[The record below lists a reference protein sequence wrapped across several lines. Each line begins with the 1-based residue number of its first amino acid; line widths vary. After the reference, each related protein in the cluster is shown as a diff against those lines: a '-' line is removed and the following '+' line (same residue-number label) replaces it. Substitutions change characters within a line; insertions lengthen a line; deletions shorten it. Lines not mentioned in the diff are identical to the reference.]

1 MPANSTAEPAE
12 NEKKTTR
19 FVRWRRGRPF
29 IPGLLMILAGIVII
43 TPAYLSVRIS
53 DLLVM
58 ISTISGVST
67 FVIGALLIMFGLG
80 AWFRPATATYLGVF
94 GIIIAV
100 VALPT
105 SNFGGFL
112 LGSILGI
119 VGGAFTLAWEPTA
132 DATPDSDAADAGSG
146 TDEGETAE
154 STESAVGAGDADK
167 NPYATFPA
175 SEGAASIGA
184 ADTADSVNA
193 EGNAEGVAE
202 DTASTADGDAVEQP
216 KSPGPKA
223 PYHTPKAGAALLVAG
238 LAASVYLYGAGD
250 IVEAQQQPTQY
261 ALQGTPGIVKAD
273 KVTFLGNVRVA
284 LVPVETESGTV
295 NALRLTGDKLIADN
309 LSVEVPG
316 SPANGLL
323 TTGPGAISQVID
335 GPVEVQAVGLK
346 TIPALADI
354 STIPVAIDLSGDLG
368 SVLRQLQLPEVGV
381 PDPIMQNVSLR
392 NTTLDLISLKGHI
405 LDVPTVRLRPS

>member
-1 MPANSTAEPAE
+1 MVPS
-12 NEKKTTR
+12 R
-19 FVRWRRGRPF
+19 DGH
-29 IPGLLMILAGIVII
+29 
-43 TPAYLSVRIS
+43 
-53 DLLVM
+53 
-58 ISTISGVST
+58 
-67 FVIGALLIMFGLG
+67 
-80 AWFRPATATYLGVF
+80 YLGVL

-132 DATPDSDAADAGSG
+132 DATPDSDAADADSG

-154 STESAVGAGDADK
+154 STE
-167 NPYATFPA
+167 
-175 SEGAASIGA
+175 
-184 ADTADSVNA
+184 NA
-193 EGNAEGVAE
+193 ESTESTEG
-202 DTASTADGDAVEQP
+202 GDAVEQP
-216 KSPGPKA
+216 KSAVPKA

-323 TTGPGAISQVID
+323 ATGPGAISQVID
-335 GPVEVQAVGLK
+335 GP
-346 TIPALADI
+346 
-354 STIPVAIDLSGDLG
+354 SGSASRGPKDY
-368 SVLRQLQLPEVGV
+368 P
-381 PDPIMQNVSLR
+381 
-392 NTTLDLISLKGHI
+392 
-405 LDVPTVRLRPS
+405 RPGGYLHHPCGD

>member
-19 FVRWRRGRPF
+19 FARWRRGRPF

-80 AWFRPATATYLGVF
+80 AWFRPATATYLGVL

-132 DATPDSDAADAGSG
+132 DATPDSDAADADSG
-146 TDEGETAE
+146 TDEEET
-154 STESAVGAGDADK
+154 
-167 NPYATFPA
+167 
-175 SEGAASIGA
+175 
-184 ADTADSVNA
+184 
-193 EGNAEGVAE
+193 AEGVAE
-202 DTASTADGDAVEQP
+202 DAASTAGGDAVEQP

-250 IVEAQQQPTQY
+250 VVEAQQQPTQY
-261 ALQGTPGIVKAD
+261 ALKGTPGIVKAD

-392 NTTLDLISLKGHI
+392 NATLDLISLKGHI